1 MNMNPADLRIDLTK
15 TALLIVDVQRALF
28 ARSTPIY
35 EADKLIKNINS
46 LVGVWQNSGGLII
59 YVQHSNKK
67 MLVKNTVDWK
77 LHPDLLLRDS
87 DIVIEKVHGN
97 AFQDTGLHELL
108 DSKGIRE
115 IVVTGLVTNGC
126 VRATCIGG
134 KRLDYRVMLVRDG
147 HSNYSK
153 DAPKV
158 IEDWNRRLAKD
169 GVELLSSEEI
179 VYHTIRAA

>member
-1 MNMNPADLRIDLTK
+1 MNMMSTDPRIDLTR
-15 TALLIVDVQRALF
+15 TALLIIDVQRALF
-28 ARSTPIY
+28 ARPTPIY

-67 MLVKNTVDWK
+67 MLVKNTVDWE
-77 LHPDLLLRDS
+77 LHPDLPVRDS
-87 DIVIEKVHGN
+87 DTVIEKVHGN
-97 AFQDTGLHELL
+97 AFQDTGLGEML

-134 KRLDYRVMLVRDG
+134 KKLGYRVILVRDG
-147 HSNYSK
+147 HSNYNK
-153 DAPKV
+153 DAPKI
-158 IEDWNRRLAKD
+158 IEEWNQRLAKD
-169 GVELLSSEEI
+169 GVELLSSEE
-179 VYHTIRAA
+179 VVCHAMRVA